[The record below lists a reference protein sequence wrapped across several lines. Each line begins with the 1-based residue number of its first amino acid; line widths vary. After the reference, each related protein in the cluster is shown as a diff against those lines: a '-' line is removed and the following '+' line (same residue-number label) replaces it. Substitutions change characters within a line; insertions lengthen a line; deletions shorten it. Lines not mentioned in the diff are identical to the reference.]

1 MSEYIKSTQQEREIE
16 KQERQRARLL
26 AQTYARQARQ
36 YAASASMQEIR
47 AGHAKEDEAR
57 ALRVQDEIEAAKIKR
72 EQDELKVGDQARP
85 PPSAPHSALRPP
97 PSTLTFQVLEVGGV
111 SLGGSKL
118 SEHVP
123 AGRTR
128 MTLTILRRCTCCS
141 WKDGVR
147 VPGGGAGSAQE

>member
-1 MSEYIKSTQQEREIE
+1 MGSAVQHDMLTTNIGRAVNSECI
-16 KQERQRARLL
+16 
-26 AQTYARQARQ
+26 
-36 YAASASMQEIR
+36 
-47 AGHAKEDEAR
+47 DEMIHGCKVPPHVAFVVTV
-57 ALRVQDEIEAAKIKR
+57 LQR

-97 PSTLTFQVLEVGGV
+97 PSTLTSQVLEVGGV

>member
-1 MSEYIKSTQQEREIE
+1 MHLSLTD
-16 KQERQRARLL
+16 
-26 AQTYARQARQ
+26 QAPFGIGLDDANVVTVLQ
-36 YAASASMQEIR
+36 
-47 AGHAKEDEAR
+47 
-57 ALRVQDEIEAAKIKR
+57 R

-97 PSTLTFQVLEVGGV
+97 PSTLTSQVLEVGGV